1 MVNSIKDLEKYR
13 TIQDELSDKLVTKVY
28 DTLDKKEIGELYKN
42 LMDDLG
48 ELDYNKLPKVFSE
61 YFLNNQNFPD
71 WIDYK
76 KITLTQNLFIKLGPE
91 YATCLICRA
100 LPVGYTSANVVKL
113 LSTTGYLSNDLKT
126 GTAKRLLETSQFI
139 FNVMRQDT
147 FNRDSVGV
155 KHILKVRFI
164 HGMVRYHLIKHG
176 WDSKKYGAPVNQ
188 QDMSLTILTFSI
200 GAILGLER
208 LKVYISEKEKDALVH
223 YWAVI
228 GSLIGVDE
236 KINPKDYKSAKA
248 VYNEVLL
255 TQAKKSE
262 EGVQLMRALSNFIKA
277 TVKIKRVPNLTDYMI
292 RFLIGND
299 RYSDIL
305 GLAKPRGFIK
315 KNAFNKSIF
324 LVKAMNIWRGNY
336 IIDKLI
342 KPVNKLFI
350 IRLLNYFDKEFDLK
364 LSIPEEFIS
373 SWGIK
378 IK

>member
-1 MVNSIKDLEKYR
+1 MSNLIKDLAKYR
-13 TIQDELSDKLVTKVY
+13 NIQDELADKLVAKVY

-42 LMDDLG
+42 LLNDLG
-48 ELDYNKLPKVFSE
+48 ELDYNKLPKVFTE
-61 YFLNNQNFPD
+61 YFVNNQDFPD
-71 WIDYK
+71 WIDYN
-76 KITLTQNLFIKLGPE
+76 KIKLAQELFIKVGPE

-139 FNVMRQDT
+139 FNVMRKDT

-164 HGMVRYHLIKHG
+164 HGMVRYHLIKHK
-176 WDSKKYGAPVNQ
+176 WNSKKYGAPVNQ

-208 LKVYISEKEKDALVH
+208 IKVYISEKEKDALVH

-236 KINPKDYKSAKA
+236 KINPKDYKSAKE
-248 VYNEVLL
+248 VYNKVLFN
-255 TQAKKSE
+255 QAKKSE
-262 EGVQLMRALSNFIKA
+262 EGVKLTRALVNFIKA
-277 TVKIKRVPNLTDYMI
+277 TLKIKRLPKLSDYMM

-299 RYSDIL
+299 SYSDMIAL
-305 GLAKPRGFIK
+305 EKPTGIIEKNVFK
-315 KNAFNKSIF
+315 KTIF
-324 LVKAMNIWRGNY
+324 LVRAMNIWRDNY
-336 IIDKLI
+336 LIHKLI
-342 KPVNKLFI
+342 KPANKFFI
-350 IRLLNYFDKEFDLK
+350 ISLLNYFDEEFDLK
-364 LSIPEEFIS
+364 LSIPEEFVKT
-373 SWGIK
+373 WGIK